1 MRAIGR
7 GASTSAK
14 KFAPNRIELRRSLF
28 SGPLRRTENRR
39 RRELQQRQRKSAGGG
54 APFPCDSDSC
64 GSRVMASTFH
74 VYFGANRLATSPKIR
89 RIETADCFAALAEGF
104 DDALEMPTYPAFL
117 GLFYALAGVA
127 IVSLSSFVN
136 ALQLVLPLA
145 AGFALVGPFVAIGL
159 YEMSRRRELGLAASW
174 TDSFAALR
182 SPALPSILAHGLLLF
197 AIFMAWIDAAQ
208 LVYVEIYGPNPPA
221 DAIAFFRDV
230 VTTSHGWLLIAVGGS
245 VGFCFAALALCL
257 SVISF
262 PLLLERE
269 VGLVPAIGASLR
281 LARNSPAAVALWGA
295 IVAATLVFASLPLF
309 IGPSVAMPMLGHATW
324 RLYRRAVER
333 EARVEPPVEQRRT
346 KSDRRPKPERS
357 EEIRR
362 AGQRKTHA
370 ASIIR

>member
-1 MRAIGR
+1 
-7 GASTSAK
+7 
-14 KFAPNRIELRRSLF
+14 
-28 SGPLRRTENRR
+28 
-39 RRELQQRQRKSAGGG
+39 
-54 APFPCDSDSC
+54 
-64 GSRVMASTFH
+64 MASTFH
-74 VYFGANRLATSPKIR
+74 VYFGANRLAASPKIR

-159 YEMSRRRELGLAASW
+159 YEMSRRCELGLAASW

-230 VTTSHGWLLIAVGGS
+230 VTTGRGWLLIAVGGS